1 MKKNYLSYEE
11 AKKSLKCL
19 DLRSSFEYRDLID
32 SGELDNSLFPR
43 SPWNYYGRLGDWIS
57 WKDYLGYEIYSS
69 RRIVSIEEA
78 KKFAREHNITTGQQW
93 MKYDLP
99 PEYPKDPR
107 AKYKDDFK
115 SWGEFLGTGSMSP
128 SEMSKLFLDYQGAKK
143 LVQKLGIK
151 SSSEYFKLSR
161 SKKLPKELPGNPQQ
175 MYEKTDEWKSWGE
188 FLGTSSLCP
197 SDKSRQFLSFEEAR
211 NFARSLNF
219 TSIIEW
225 NNFASYSGKR
235 PDNIPGTPYKTYS
248 NSWIS
253 WSDWLGHNN
262 IEDNSKSKGE
272 LHIENLLKENNFS
285 ITPQKRF
292 NWLGLQSLDVYI
304 PDLEIAIEIQGKQ
317 HFSSCDFFGGEERF
331 KSTIERDER
340 KYRLCQEHKVILLY
354 YVFDDRIQIP
364 QEFLDKHEY
373 IRDDKSLLNK
383 LKEHGQ

>member
-57 WKDYLGYEIYSS
+57 WKDYLGYEIYGS

-107 AKYKDDFK
+107 AKYKDDF
-115 SWGEFLGTGSMSP
+115 
-128 SEMSKLFLDYQGAKK
+128 
-143 LVQKLGIK
+143 
-151 SSSEYFKLSR
+151 
-161 SKKLPKELPGNPQQ
+161 
-175 MYEKTDEWKSWGE
+175 KSWGE